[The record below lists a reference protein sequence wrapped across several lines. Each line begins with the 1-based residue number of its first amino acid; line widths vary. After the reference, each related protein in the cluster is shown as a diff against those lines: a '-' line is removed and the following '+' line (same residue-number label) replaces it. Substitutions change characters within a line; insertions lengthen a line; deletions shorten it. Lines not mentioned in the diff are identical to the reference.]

1 MAIAN
6 QERALSVAVGA
17 AVVVLLVLGFLQY
30 RWSRQVGAAV
40 GDHIGATL
48 KASMLDWHLNL
59 LRELS
64 APCMAM
70 HLHSPVKDWEPTIED
85 YEQWATTSENSQLVE
100 DVYALQ
106 QRGGVLKPFRL
117 ILATEHIEAAKQLP
131 ARLQGLPD
139 RLKAEGTRLK
149 MGRKRSRG
157 SAAEG
162 APL

>member
-70 HLHSPVKDWEPTIED
+70 YLHSPVKGWEPTIED
-85 YEQWATTSENSQLVE
+85 YEQWATTSEHSQMVE

-106 QRGGVLKPFRL
+106 RRGGVLTPFRL
-117 ILATEHIEAAKQLP
+117 DLETEHTHAAHLLAGYFSYRACCRP
-131 ARLQGLPD
+131 RRD
-139 RLKAEGTRLK
+139 H
-149 MGRKRSRG
+149 RG
-157 SAAEG
+157 SAF
-162 APL
+162 